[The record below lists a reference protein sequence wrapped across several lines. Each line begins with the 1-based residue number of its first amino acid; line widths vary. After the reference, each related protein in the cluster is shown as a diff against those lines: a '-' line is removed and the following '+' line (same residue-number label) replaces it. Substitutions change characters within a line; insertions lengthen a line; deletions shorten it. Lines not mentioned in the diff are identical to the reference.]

1 MRPADL
7 VRLAEARTEAYRKPG
22 PRLRNCPNG
31 HYTKSTCTHRHRVTD
46 EEVADVQSLPYA
58 TAPEISDATGI
69 PVDRVRYIRKRFG
82 RAWDRARLI
91 CCVCDTRPVWEE
103 SPGARRLHLCKRC
116 YLAEMRRRDEE
127 ERESAAVRQML
138 KRSRGGRK
146 DGSD

>member
-1 MRPADL
+1 MRL
-7 VRLAEARTEAYRKPG
+7 GEERTRAYRKPG
-22 PRLRNCPNG
+22 VRPRNCPNG
-31 HYTKSTCTHRHRVTD
+31 HYTENTYSHRHRVTD

-127 ERESAAVRQML
+127 ERESAAVRQKL
-138 KRSRGGRK
+138 KRSRDGRK

>member
-1 MRPADL
+1 MRL
-7 VRLAEARTEAYRKPG
+7 GEERTRAYRKPG
-22 PRLRNCPNG
+22 VRPRNCPNG
-31 HYTKSTCTHRHRVTD
+31 HYTESTRHRRPVTD

-82 RAWDRARLI
+82 RAWDGARLI
-91 CCVCDTRPVWEE
+91 CCACDTRPVWEE
-103 SPGARRLHLCKRC
+103 SPGARRMHLCKGC
-116 YLAEMRRRDEE
+116 YLKEMRRRDEE

-138 KRSRGGRK
+138 KRSRDGRK